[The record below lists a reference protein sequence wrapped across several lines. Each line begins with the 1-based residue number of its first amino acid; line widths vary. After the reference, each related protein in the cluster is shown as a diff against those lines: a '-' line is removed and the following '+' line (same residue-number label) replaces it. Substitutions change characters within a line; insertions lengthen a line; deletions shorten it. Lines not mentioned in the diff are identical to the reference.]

1 VLAVYEEEGPHGAVK
16 GYRSPR
22 EEGPP

>member
-1 VLAVYEEEGPHGAVK
+1 VLAVYEEEGPHGAGK